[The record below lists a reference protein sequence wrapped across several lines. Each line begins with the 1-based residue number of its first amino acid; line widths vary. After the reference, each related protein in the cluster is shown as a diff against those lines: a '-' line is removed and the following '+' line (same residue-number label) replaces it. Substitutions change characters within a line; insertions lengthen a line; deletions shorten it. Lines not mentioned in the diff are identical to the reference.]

1 MELRKYFKC
10 LIFLT
15 VIMLMISGK
24 DVKASNPTEVTLEVD
39 RTYSSYDLT
48 GNGKKDEIEIKT
60 EKNDYGYLN
69 KVFVVI
75 NGKRKVSFTHET
87 VGDGLFVSAK
97 LFTLKN
103 KKSFLYLKIG
113 DIDEVTYFCGIYQYK
128 SGKLEQVIDGR
139 NFLGKA
145 GKYGTKYGSYAI
157 VKKVQGN
164 MLVVDFYMNSYTLGP
179 SYYRYQ
185 FIYKNGTLKCKN
197 LQSVNIN
204 NSSYKITTMSGSKS
218 KVTVAEKIKVYTKP
232 DGKKVSYIL
241 KKGEKVKL
249 LAAYIK
255 SEKFFLKIKSLK
267 KGKIGWIKCLKK
279 LPSSGNMGIFE
290 ELGSSWSYDGY

>member
-75 NGKRKVSFTHET
+75 NGKRKASFTHET

-103 KKSFLYLKIG
+103 KKSFLEACPRRTDHLKI
-113 DIDEVTYFCGIYQYK
+113 
-128 SGKLEQVIDGR
+128 R
-139 NFLGKA
+139 
-145 GKYGTKYGSYAI
+145 
-157 VKKVQGN
+157 
-164 MLVVDFYMNSYTLGP
+164 
-179 SYYRYQ
+179 
-185 FIYKNGTLKCKN
+185 
-197 LQSVNIN
+197 
-204 NSSYKITTMSGSKS
+204 
-218 KVTVAEKIKVYTKP
+218 
-232 DGKKVSYIL
+232 
-241 KKGEKVKL
+241 
-249 LAAYIK
+249 
-255 SEKFFLKIKSLK
+255 
-267 KGKIGWIKCLKK
+267 
-279 LPSSGNMGIFE
+279 
-290 ELGSSWSYDGY
+290 